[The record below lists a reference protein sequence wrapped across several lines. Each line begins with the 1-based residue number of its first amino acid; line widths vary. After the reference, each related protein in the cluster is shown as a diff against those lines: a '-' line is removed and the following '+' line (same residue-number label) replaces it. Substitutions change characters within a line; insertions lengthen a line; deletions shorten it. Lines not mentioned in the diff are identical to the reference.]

1 MTGSVATSVNRRTR
15 AHWLALGAMVT
26 GWGMAGMQA
35 RAQSPGQSLDEQYAY
50 YLTGKC
56 QNLGFTRGPNNVV
69 VPGQA
74 GPALAAFCSGLPI
87 TGGSS
92 AASSLGG
99 GATAEEIS
107 NTGGEE
113 DEALKRRRGRLRDS
127 DSDQAPAADSG
138 QDAELA
144 SFGATSVF
152 ASFDGLRE
160 RQTAT
165 EFEDGRHSTGYDGL
179 LGMDRRFGA
188 KAVAG
193 IAFRY
198 TEQSGTFNS
207 GGNFSVHAPGVTVY
221 GSWLPVDGLFL
232 DGAVGFDHRGL
243 DTQRIVALK
252 VLTYGA
258 PGYPPNVSYNPA
270 PASADSNTHEQDLG
284 SELHI
289 GYDCSVGSLT
299 IGPRASVTFAHS
311 DLAPYT
317 ESGATPMTLAV
328 NEQTRTSL
336 RSQLGFQ
343 VTNAF
348 KLPTAVLV
356 PQLNAEWLHE
366 YRDPQQL
373 LSAHFAE
380 DLRPDPV
387 ELHFLN
393 NPPDRDWFV
402 IRLAAVVV
410 FPRGFSAFAA
420 LERTAGNLYIQ
431 RAQATLGVRMEL

>member
-1 MTGSVATSVNRRTR
+1 MAGSVVTSVTRRTW

-26 GWGMAGMQA
+26 GWGMDGMQA
-35 RAQSPGQSLDEQYAY
+35 RAQSLAQSLDEQYAY
-50 YLTGKC
+50 YLMGKC

-69 VPGQA
+69 VAGQA
-74 GPALAAFCSGLPI
+74 GPALAAFCSGPPA
-87 TGGSS
+87 TGGVSET
-92 AASSLGG
+92 SSLGG
-99 GATAEEIS
+99 GATAEAIS
-107 NTGGEE
+107 NSGGEE
-113 DEALKRRRGRLRDS
+113 DEALKRRRRRLR

-152 ASFDGLRE
+152 ASFDWLRE

-179 LGMDRRFGA
+179 LGIDRRFGE
-188 KAVAG
+188 KALAG
-193 IAFRY
+193 VAFRDA
-198 TEQSGTFNS
+198 ERSGTFDS
-207 GGNFSVHAPGVTVY
+207 GGDFSVHAPGVTVY

-243 DTQRIVALK
+243 DTRRVVALK

-258 PGYPPNVSYNPA
+258 PGFPPNVSYNPA

-284 SELHI
+284 GELHI
-289 GYDCSVGSLT
+289 GYDSSLGSLT

-311 DLAPYT
+311 DLGAYT
-317 ESGATPMTLAV
+317 ESGDTPMTLAIY
-328 NEQTRTSL
+328 EQTRTSL

-348 KLPTAVLV
+348 KLPTGVLV
-356 PQLNAEWLHE
+356 PQFNAEWLHE
-366 YRDPQQL
+366 YRDPQRM
-373 LSAHFAE
+373 LSAHFAG

-410 FPRGFSAFAA
+410 LPHGFSAFAA
-420 LERTAGNLYIQ
+420 FERTAGNLYIQ
-431 RAQATLGVRMEL
+431 RVQATLGVRMEL